1 MLLAAL
7 NAIFAMGALAI
18 ATQAV
23 RKGLP
28 FVRDGW
34 TLIQTQTSHPDFRY
48 NVERRRAISDG
59 GRFLVGGILW
69 LLTGAAAV
77 AGAIY
82 FGIQTYTLLYF
93 S

>member
-1 MLLAAL
+1 MLLATI

-18 ATQAV
+18 AIQAA
-23 RKGLP
+23 RKGIP

-34 TLIQTQTSHPDFRY
+34 TLIQTQTRHEDFRH

-59 GRFLVGGILW
+59 GRFLVGGALW
-69 LLTGAAAV
+69 LITGSAALA
-77 AGAIY
+77 AAIY
-82 FGIQTYTLLYF
+82 FGVQAFSIVYF